1 VNENFLSVRRWF
13 CRHQIEIVEKPFNL
27 PQLGFGAG
35 QAILKHDDFWERRGR
50 ICWWRGQGLLTI
62 QHHRFSEHSFEM
74 VEERF
79 YLLPLP
85 FGAGQA
91 ILKQDNFLD
100 WIFASIQLAS
110 IGNNGW
116 SETFRDVQGFGGFSR
131 LPLTLNW
138 GTGAFAA
145 PLFSRGQFAVLFLF
159 ASHTSR

>member
-1 VNENFLSVRRWF
+1 LSVRRWF

-35 QAILKHDDFWERRGR
+35 QAILKHDDF
-50 ICWWRGQGLLTI
+50 
-62 QHHRFSEHSFEM
+62 
-74 VEERF
+74 
-79 YLLPLP
+79 
-85 FGAGQA
+85 
-91 ILKQDNFLD
+91 LD
-100 WIFASIQLAS
+100 WIFASIQLAG